1 MATAAALVLFSGG
14 ALAHAEQPVGGSS
27 AGIAFDEIDRVVPGA
42 ADAAPGNFERDVAL
56 IGNAGLPVAAPQ
68 PKPKR
73 GIMGALGSAGA
84 MLGGL
89 STVVNAGGSLSTAL
103 GIAEFG
109 QQIAPV
115 ANILGLTGSAN
126 WGGLVQQYMLPQMSP
141 SLVPYVS
148 GYLSAQSA
156 VKSAFGRPATASA
169 PDAAA
174 LQQYST
180 GTLKHYAV
188 TSNGWVRIEDASS
201 GRVVIN
207 RPDERKSY
215 ALDPATKTYS
225 VTDLT
230 HEPDG
235 AAVQPGAAQALLSET
250 TEPLGP
256 AKIAGIDAAGYRTD
270 AAVTISGAS
279 GTCKNATY
287 RSRRVEY
294 VTTMADPA
302 AASRASA
309 LPTATG
315 GCAPTTVVRRNG
327 PQIPS
332 NKLLLYMANTIDK
345 DDGTGAP
352 TVTMIEERGNVRPLG
367 ASEGAS
373 FSIPQDY
380 TRR

>member
-1 MATAAALVLFSGG
+1 MPGRSLSMATAAALVLFSGG

-169 PDAAA
+169 PAPDAAA

-235 AAVQPGAAQALLSET
+235 AAVQPAQR
-250 TEPLGP
+250 
-256 AKIAGIDAAGYRTD
+256 KR
-270 AAVTISGAS
+270 
-279 GTCKNATY
+279 CFRRR
-287 RSRRVEY
+287 RSRSAR
-294 VTTMADPA
+294 PK
-302 AASRASA
+302 SRASTPPA
-309 LPTATG
+309 TA
-315 GCAPTTVVRRNG
+315 PMRR
-327 PQIPS
+327 S
-332 NKLLLYMANTIDK
+332 RSA
-345 DDGTGAP
+345 
-352 TVTMIEERGNVRPLG
+352 ERAARARTRHTDRA
-367 ASEGAS
+367 ASS
-373 FSIPQDY
+373 MLQ
-380 TRR
+380 R